1 MADVIDKFDN
11 NKLDQNV
18 NNQRL
23 DFKRHGLS
31 ISEDK
36 QDMYFTKSLY
46 IFSPT
51 NPLRRLCVAIST
63 SKLFEL
69 FIILSIATNC
79 VVMGLNTSLPNNDM
93 SNLNYK
99 LMIFD
104 YVFVAVF
111 SFEAILKI
119 LSQGFIMDLNSYMR
133 NKWNIFDLSVLIASI
148 VVLFQTSNYLSWIK
162 VIKAARVFRPLKFV
176 AGIPSLNIVMGSILK
191 SLSSLLHIGIFI
203 GFVIIIYAV
212 IGQLFLQDGFHQACF
227 YIGNNTYID
236 DSPCGISVSLGY
248 QCPKGTTCRKYWIG
262 PNSGLPNF
270 DNILFSSITIFT
282 CITCEGW
289 TDVMYSTYRM
299 VDYNGYFIWI
309 YFFSLIVIGS
319 HFMLNLVCGVLSGQ
333 FSKESELIAYR
344 TEFQRKRVMAVK
356 TKVSTKYSFNKNSTH
371 ESFATKKINEPKKEK
386 KIEVNT
392 LKIAIFRAKLKKIMT
407 SSFMEWSII
416 VLVFLNSV
424 SGAIQYSGQPDLMTS
439 IEDMSDHVF
448 IAFYFLETS
457 LKVFAFGPVLYF
469 KSNTNRFDFVVLI
482 ASLLD
487 WVIKSYYKINIG
499 VSVFRQLKLLRFFKF
514 TRHWKSLKFL
524 VASILS
530 SLSSILS
537 LLLLLFIFTLI
548 FALLGMQF
556 FCGELNTK
564 KIRTNFDDFV
574 NAVLTVFQI
583 ITGEDWNIVM
593 NNAILT
599 MTGKSASFNGF
610 LISLYFV
617 AVTCI
622 GRYVLLNIFLAIA
635 VANISLTD
643 NEKKEIAN
651 EESGSIKLLK
661 NINENLALPEIVK
674 DHYSEEGIQSD
685 IEVQSENLNGEFDV
699 CLTVPAKPGENIL
712 ENLKNPARM
721 LPQPFRAPILKQKTL
736 FIFSPSNPLRK
747 ILHRL
752 VTSSYFDMIISG
764 LIIIYSILL
773 ACEDVKDADAKIN
786 QVLKYADYI
795 FLGIFLL
802 EAVIKIINYGF
813 ALHPGSYCRDI
824 WNCIDLLVVA
834 CGLALVVLDYLGM
847 KFVLV
852 RVFQIIRV
860 LRPLKLINKLP
871 KLKAVFM
878 CMFYSLKNV
887 FLVIILSIHILLIY
901 SIMGV
906 QIFSGTFY
914 YCTDKSIDK
923 KDDCRGNY
931 VQFESSYN
939 QPKELKREWLLYP
952 FNFDNILNAMLTLFT
967 SSTGDAWYLHMQ
979 RGIDSTDIDSGPI
992 ENNRTWVAIYFISFV
1007 VVFSFFFM
1015 NVFIG
1020 MIILTFHEQGAAVS
1034 RKNLNQN
1041 TINSL
1046 VFAMN
1051 AKPMKRFMPED
1062 VKSFQYAAWVF
1073 TESNAWEITTTCLII
1088 LNTIALVIEFEGEPD
1103 IYSAKMKDINTTFSF
1118 FFLTEFLIKF
1128 FALGFNYFK
1137 DLWNGFDLII
1147 VLGGL
1152 IDFAIKL
1159 KLSNPDA
1166 VFDTSIFRFLR
1177 ALRLVKLLRRSRSLR
1192 ILLWIFIK
1200 SFQALPYVG
1209 MLILL
1214 LFFVYAIIGMQTFYG
1229 ISIASKDSYIN
1240 ENNHFRSFFS
1250 SIQVL
1255 FRISTGENWPDIMLA
1270 CAEKAPCDKA
1280 IKSTDGDDICGS
1292 YFSYIYFTSF
1302 IFFSSF
1308 LLLNLFVAVIMDNF
1322 SFLTADSSILGPHH
1336 LDEFISVWSNFDPRA
1351 SGRIRYTEVCE
1362 LLRQMLPPIGLGT
1375 NCSKTLA
1382 YKRLVKMNMILYK
1395 DETIEFTGM
1404 FFALVRTGLS
1414 FYTENANLKSNDQEC
1429 RKTLKEVFPS
1439 ISKRTLDLVI
1449 PRTPRNSAH
1458 MTIAKIFSA
1467 KLILENYKA
1476 ICKKKSIMRK
1486 KRYNINQSE

>member
-1 MADVIDKFDN
+1 MADIIDKFDN
-11 NKLDQNV
+11 NKLHQNV

-23 DFKRHGLS
+23 DFKKHGLS
-31 ISEDK
+31 FSEDK
-36 QDMYFTKSLY
+36 QDMYFTKSLF
-46 IFSPT
+46 ILSPT

-79 VVMGLNTSLPNNDM
+79 VVMGLNTSLPNNDK

-119 LSQGFIMDLNSYMR
+119 LSQGFILHSNSYMR
-133 NKWNIFDLSVLIASI
+133 NQWNVFDLSVLIASI
-148 VVLFQTSNYLSWIK
+148 VVLFRVSNYLSWIK

-191 SLSSLLHIGIFI
+191 SLSSLLHIGVFI
-203 GFVIIIYAV
+203 GFVIVIYAV
-212 IGQLFLQDGFHQACF
+212 IGQLFLQDGFHQVCF
-227 YIGNNTYID
+227 YTNNNTCID
-236 DSPCGISVSLGY
+236 DLPCGLSVSLGY
-248 QCPKGTTCRKYWIG
+248 QCPKETICKKYLID
-262 PNSGLPNF
+262 PTSHLPNF
-270 DNILFSSITIFT
+270 DNILFSSLTIFT

-289 TDVMYSTYRM
+289 TDLMYSTYRM

-371 ESFATKKINEPKKEK
+371 ENFATKKINELKKEK

-392 LKIAIFRAKLKKIMT
+392 LNRVVIFRAKLKEIMT

-424 SGAIQYSGQPDLMTS
+424 SGAIQYSGQSDLMTS
-439 IEDMSDHVF
+439 IQDMSDHVF

-482 ASLLD
+482 ASLSD
-487 WVIKSYYKINIG
+487 WVIKSNYKTSIG

-524 VASILS
+524 IASILS

-548 FALLGMQF
+548 FALLGMEF

-583 ITGEDWNIVM
+583 ITGEDWNVVM
-593 NNAILT
+593 NNAVLT
-599 MTGKSASFNGF
+599 MTGKSTSFNGF

-643 NEKKEIAN
+643 KEKNEIAD
-651 EESGSIKLLK
+651 EELGSKKLLK
-661 NINENLALPEIVK
+661 NVNENHALPEIVK
-674 DHYSEEGIQSD
+674 DHYSEEGKQSD
-685 IEVQSENLNGEFDV
+685 IEVQSENLVGEFDV

-747 ILHRL
+747 ILHKL
-752 VTSSYFDMIISG
+752 VTSTYFDMIISG
-764 LIIIYSILL
+764 LIIVYSILL
-773 ACEDVKDADAKIN
+773 ACEDVKDPDAKIN
-786 QVLKYADYI
+786 KVLKYANYI

-834 CGLALVVLDYLGM
+834 CGLALVVLDYLG
-847 KFVLV
+847 KKSV
-852 RVFQIIRV
+852 RRVIQNIRV

-887 FLVIILSIHILLIY
+887 FLVIILSIDILLIY

-923 KDDCRGNY
+923 KDDCMGNY
-931 VQFESSYN
+931 IQFDSSYN
-939 QPKELKREWLLYP
+939 QPKEIKREWLLYP
-952 FNFDNILNAMLTLFT
+952 FNFDNTLNAMLTLFT
-967 SSTGDAWYLHMQ
+967 SSTGDAWYIHMQ
-979 RGIDSTDIDSGPI
+979 RGIDSTGIDSGPI

-1034 RKNLNQN
+1034 GKNLDQN

-1088 LNTIALVIEFEGEPD
+1088 LSTIALVIEFEGESD
-1103 IYSAKMKDINTTFSF
+1103 IYSAKMKNINTAFSF

-1137 DLWNGFDLII
+1137 DPWNDFDLII

-1159 KLSNPDA
+1159 KVSNPDA
-1166 VFDTSIFRFLR
+1166 VFDTSIFRLLR

-1200 SFQALPYVG
+1200 SFQV
-1209 MLILL
+1209 I
-1214 LFFVYAIIGMQTFYG
+1214 
-1229 ISIASKDSYIN
+1229 
-1240 ENNHFRSFFS
+1240 
-1250 SIQVL
+1250 
-1255 FRISTGENWPDIMLA
+1255 
-1270 CAEKAPCDKA
+1270 
-1280 IKSTDGDDICGS
+1280 
-1292 YFSYIYFTSF
+1292 
-1302 IFFSSF
+1302 IFFF
-1308 LLLNLFVAVIMDNF
+1308 NF
-1322 SFLTADSSILGPHH
+1322 CL
-1336 LDEFISVWSNFDPRA
+1336 
-1351 SGRIRYTEVCE
+1351 
-1362 LLRQMLPPIGLGT
+1362 
-1375 NCSKTLA
+1375 KT
-1382 YKRLVKMNMILYK
+1382 
-1395 DETIEFTGM
+1395 
-1404 FFALVRTGLS
+1404 
-1414 FYTENANLKSNDQEC
+1414 
-1429 RKTLKEVFPS
+1429 
-1439 ISKRTLDLVI
+1439 
-1449 PRTPRNSAH
+1449 
-1458 MTIAKIFSA
+1458 
-1467 KLILENYKA
+1467 
-1476 ICKKKSIMRK
+1476 MR
-1486 KRYNINQSE
+1486 